1 MSKHIA
7 VNLSQNKMKMFEGLA
22 FLLVLHIFRSLRQPT
37 NASVFSFPSV
47 SLKFIRLQI
56 KIRNHSDLTSVSI
69 AKYPHII

>member
-7 VNLSQNKMKMFEGLA
+7 VNLSQNKMKMFEGLS
-22 FLLVLHIFRSLRQPT
+22 FLLVLHIFLSLRQPT

-56 KIRNHSDLTSVSI
+56 IRNHSDLTSVSI
-69 AKYPHII
+69 AKYAHII